1 MASTDFLNPSTFG
14 PSNINW
20 LYTNLPAHL
29 QAVLAQISTYLGQ
42 VLSTAAPSYQKY
54 LAYSLELVAGISPE
68 ILIASVFAPILI
80 LVFAMASWR
89 SYLGGRYSPFGVSQ
103 TRSPPHVTEDD
114 YHYLGPDDFV
124 ENSGPRPSHLPGD
137 GYFPRQA
144 SRSDAAN
151 PNIPD
156 ILVLKHKT
164 RTFPLHFPA
173 YSIGEGLLSVGELR
187 RLAAEKTETSDPRR
201 IKLLYKGKTLK
212 DDSLPCREEGL
223 KQNSELLCVISEP
236 PPNGFRLNEDS
247 SDSASESDML
257 RADRE
262 ANGAGPGGV
271 RIDVDG
277 TIIRDNPTQKKSRK
291 GHRGG
296 RKKRREDPSNTM
308 ASHLNAQID
317 SKNSS
322 TANTSRSNTPAQPQ
336 RPSSSTMERLE
347 SLSSVFHTQFLP
359 QCVLFANNPP
369 NDPKVRNFEY
379 KKLSEM
385 ILAQIILK
393 LDEVQTEGD
402 EEARARRRALV
413 KETQDWLARLDKAV
427 KT

>member
-1 MASTDFLNPSTFG
+1 MAFIDFLNSSTLTPSHF
-14 PSNINW
+14 NW
-20 LYTNLPAHL
+20 LYRIKPTYL
-29 QAVLAQISTYLGQ
+29 QTVLAQTSRHLAG
-42 VLSTAAPSYQKY
+42 VLSTATHLYQKDLFSSPE
-54 LAYSLELVAGISPE
+54 LAIGISLEL
-68 ILIASVFAPILI
+68 LIASVFAPILV

-103 TRSPPHVTEDD
+103 THSPPHVTEDD
-114 YHYLGPDDFV
+114 YHYLGPEDIVD
-124 ENSGPRPSHLPGD
+124 NHRARPSHPSGD

-187 RLAAEKTETSDPRR
+187 RRAAEKTETSDPRR

-223 KQNSELLCVISEP
+223 KQNSELLCVISEQ
-236 PPNGFRLNEDS
+236 PPNGFRPNEDS
-247 SDSASESDML
+247 SDSASESDIL

-262 ANGAGPGGV
+262 ADGAGPEDI

-277 TIIRDNPTQKKSRK
+277 TIIRDSSTQKKSRK

-296 RKKRREDPSNTM
+296 RKKRREDASNTM
-308 ASHLNAQID
+308 ANHLSAQID

-336 RPSSSTMERLE
+336 RSLSTMEKLE

-359 QCVLFANNPP
+359 QCVLFTNNPP
-369 NDPKVRNFEY
+369 NDSKVRDFEY

-413 KETQDWLARLDKAV
+413 KETQDWLGRLDKTV

>member
-1 MASTDFLNPSTFG
+1 MLGAA
-14 PSNINW
+14 
-20 LYTNLPAHL
+20 AHL
-29 QAVLAQISTYLGQ
+29 F
-42 VLSTAAPSYQKY
+42 QKY
-54 LAYSLELVAGISPE
+54 STSSLELAAGISPE
-68 ILIASVFAPILI
+68 LLIASVFGPIVI

-89 SYLGGRYSPFGVSQ
+89 SYLGGRYSPFGVPQS
-103 TRSPPHVTEDD
+103 RSPPNVTEDD
-114 YHYLGPDDFV
+114 YHYLGPEDILD
-124 ENSGPRPSHLPGD
+124 NPRPRPSHPPGD

-144 SRSDAAN
+144 SRSDATN

-201 IKLLYKGKTLK
+201 IKLLYKGKALK

-236 PPNGFRLNEDS
+236 PPNGFRPNEYS
-247 SDSASESDML
+247 SDSASESDIL

-262 ANGAGPGGV
+262 TNGAGLGNV

-277 TIIRDNPTQKKSRK
+277 TIIRDNSAQKKSRK

-296 RKKRREDPSNTM
+296 RKKRRDDTSNTM
-308 ASHLNAQID
+308 ATHLNVQSD

-322 TANTSRSNTPAQPQ
+322 TANTSRSNTPAQPHG
-336 RPSSSTMERLE
+336 PLSPMEKLE
-347 SLSSVFHTQFLP
+347 SLSSLFHTQFLP
-359 QCVLFANNPP
+359 QCVLFTNNPP
-369 NDPKVRNFEY
+369 NDPKVRDFEY

-413 KETQDWLARLDKAV
+413 KETQDWLSRLDKTV

>member
-1 MASTDFLNPSTFG
+1 MASTDFLDLSTLA
-14 PSNINW
+14 PSNLNW
-20 LYTNLPAHL
+20 LYTILAAYL
-29 QAVLAQISTYLGQ
+29 QAVLAQTSTYLDH
-42 VLSTAAPSYQKY
+42 VLSRAALSYREY
-54 LAYSLELVAGISPE
+54 LTSFQELAVGISPE
-68 ILIASVFAPILI
+68 LLIAGVFAPILI

-114 YHYLGPDDFV
+114 YHYLGPEDIVD
-124 ENSGPRPSHLPGD
+124 NPRPRPSHPSGD

-236 PPNGFRLNEDS
+236 PPNGFRPNEDS
-247 SDSASESDML
+247 SDSASESDIL

-262 ANGAGPGGV
+262 ANGAGPGDV

-277 TIIRDNPTQKKSRK
+277 TIIRDSSAQKKSRK

-296 RKKRREDPSNTM
+296 RRKRREDASNTG
-308 ASHLNAQID
+308 ANHLNTQID

-336 RPSSSTMERLE
+336 RSLSTMEKLE
-347 SLSSVFHTQFLP
+347 SLSSVFHTKFLP
-359 QCVLFANNPP
+359 QCVLFTNNPP
-369 NDPKVRNFEY
+369 NDSKVRDFEY

-413 KETQDWLARLDKAV
+413 KETQDWLGRLDKAV
-427 KT
+427 KA